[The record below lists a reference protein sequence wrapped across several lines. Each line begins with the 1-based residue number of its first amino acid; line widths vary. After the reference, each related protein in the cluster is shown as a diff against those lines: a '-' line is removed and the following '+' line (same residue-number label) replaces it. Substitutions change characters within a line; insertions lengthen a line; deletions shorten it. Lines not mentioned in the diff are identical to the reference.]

1 MKMHALRA
9 AGALALLVPAAIGLA
24 GPAGADEP
32 TFVMPSVEKMSLA
45 KADKTIEKLDP
56 NTKFVI
62 KSHNIDGPTQ
72 QKQIDLMYWE
82 VCSQSPAAGA
92 EFTPSEDIE
101 MSVSRFFDGCDG

>member
-24 GPAGADEP
+24 GSAGADEP
-32 TFVMPSVEKMSLA
+32 TFVMPSVEKMSLQ
-45 KADKTIEKLDP
+45 KAANTIYKLDP
-56 NTKFVI
+56 GTKFVI
-62 KSHNIDGPTQ
+62 KSHNVDGYK
-72 QKQIDLMYWE
+72 QKQTDWMYWE

-92 EFTPSEDIE
+92 EFTASEDIE